1 MMIAKH
7 IHMNNH
13 SKSSIVRLVNYVTS
27 DQKKA
32 HRVGEIIISN
42 CKHDDPDLAARE
54 MLMTQLK
61 NRRAKSDKTYHLMVS
76 FRPGEDPTP
85 ETIRRAEA
93 DLCKR
98 LGFAEHQR
106 IAVVHRDTNSVHLH
120 VAVNKIHPKR
130 FSIRDPYMDHF
141 ALGKE
146 CEKLEA
152 RLMLRSDNHAATGK
166 TGAERKAGDIEAV
179 TGQQSLL
186 SYIREECLPAL
197 AAAQTWE
204 EFHRELAKAGLT
216 IKVQNNGVNFV
227 AVTGGHVTGSGVDRS
242 FSKGNLEKRLG
253 AFRPTPEDCKAITP
267 EKTFR
272 RKPLGPDNPLRAE
285 FAELKEKREETAAR
299 HISAIRDQHRRKVE
313 EIRRENR
320 DDRKHARRILAGR
333 TAKRRLYAAIDAKYR
348 ARMERIREEY
358 KQQRQTVYQ
367 QTPRHNWLAWLQ
379 EQAKTGR
386 LEALMALRSRAFGL
400 AKQVG
405 AAILGEKSGTDNL
418 LEGKK
423 VDSVTKHGTVIY
435 SFGADALRDDGES
448 FRIARTASIDT
459 AIMALQLAKKR
470 FGEPLHI
477 NGDSVFR
484 ETMVRAAVEGKV
496 FVTFSDPALE
506 KQRKQFQAVLRQKEQ
521 EGREAPDRGRW

>member
-1 MMIAKH
+1 MS
-7 IHMNNH
+7 NH

-27 DQKKA
+27 DQQKA
-32 HRVGEIIISN
+32 HRISEVIVSN

-85 ETIRRAEA
+85 ETIRRVET

-120 VAVNKIHPKR
+120 VAINKIHPKR

-146 CEKLEA
+146 CEKLES

-166 TGAERKAGDIEAV
+166 TKAERKAGDIEAV

-197 AAAQTWE
+197 MAAQSWE
-204 EFHRELAKAGLT
+204 EFHRELAKVGLT
-216 IKVQNNGVNFV
+216 IKLQNNGVNFV
-227 AVTGGHVTGSGVDRS
+227 AVTGGHVTGSGVDRA
-242 FSKGNLEKRLG
+242 FSKGNLEIRLG
-253 AFRPTPEDCKAITP
+253 AFRPVPEDCKTITSV
-267 EKTFR
+267 KTFQ
-272 RKPLGPDNPLRAE
+272 RKPLGPDTPLKAE
-285 FAELKEKREETAAR
+285 FTELKEKREETVTQ
-299 HISAIRDQHRRKVE
+299 HISVIRDQHRRKVE

-320 DDRKHARRILAGR
+320 NDRKHARRIPAGR
-333 TAKRRLYAAIDAKYR
+333 TAKRRLYAALDAKYK
-348 ARMERIREEY
+348 AQMERIREES
-358 KQQRQTVYQ
+358 KQQRQAVYQ
-367 QTPRHNWLAWLQ
+367 QTPRYNWLNWLQ

-386 LEALMALRSRAFGL
+386 MEALKALRVRAFGL

-405 AAILGEKSGTDNL
+405 AAILGEKSADNDL

-423 VDSVTKHGTVIY
+423 VDSVTKRGTVIY

-448 FRIARTASIDT
+448 FRIAHTASLDT
-459 AIMALQLAKKR
+459 AIMALQIAKRR
-470 FGEPLHI
+470 FGQPLHI
-477 NGDSVFR
+477 NGDTAFR

-506 KQRKQFQAVLRQKEQ
+506 KQRKQLWYSTKYPNHTAKE
-521 EGREAPDRGRW
+521 REHER